1 MSNEKISSH
10 SDLPA
15 MTLAEE
21 LMKTDGS
28 RRESKYWTYGTVASS
43 SSTSNKDL
51 ARKWGLDDSE
61 DSGGR
66 RQTRSSRKK
75 GEPSVVQLE
84 ERGRLSRKLTNL
96 NHHFNRNPEEET
108 ESQMSGELL
117 ETEERLSGEL
127 SDPEQ
132 LSGGLTAEPDGSSG
146 KLTTGGS
153 SLYSSGELIGT
164 EFSSNQL
171 ESSEEPHSAK
181 EGTPD
186 TEEERREV
194 EMTLTEELDF
204 DDQTSE
210 TSTFHASEYIPGL
223 CRGYITYPT
232 WYDLSDEEDQLGPI
246 PTGWVTPDEG
256 ETPPRFPEIE
266 TDEESLSDELSIR
279 FDEIFDSINRTFNLN
294 AVIVE
299 VDSPE
304 SIKAESGSVDI
315 RMEDVKKKGK
325 KVDPAEK
332 GPLYEKLHGKSSRK
346 KANLKNKR
354 TEDRPL
360 HERLHDATKGR
371 DTTKKSRKSVPA
383 FVSPGPSRFRR
394 DASEKPGGGWFR
406 ATTKKSDMESSEI
419 SSEGSGG
426 DDTDSPPSSSD
437 SPKGSS
443 PSSSSSS
450 SESSESSQANRRRHK
465 RRRRHQRKSKK
476 SKQKLRDIKKP
487 FVWDGTP
494 NLDTFDRWIYEVDT
508 WCELVRIDDG
518 DAVKILVQFMSGEAA
533 KFFMK
538 HVAMNRT
545 KWTTK
550 SIYEGL
556 FDYCFPP
563 RFKQQLRRKMVTA
576 RQGTQR
582 NVRLEIYYGTE

>member
-1 MSNEKISSH
+1 
-10 SDLPA
+10 
-15 MTLAEE
+15 
-21 LMKTDGS
+21 
-28 RRESKYWTYGTVASS
+28 
-43 SSTSNKDL
+43 
-51 ARKWGLDDSE
+51 
-61 DSGGR
+61 
-66 RQTRSSRKK
+66 
-75 GEPSVVQLE
+75 
-84 ERGRLSRKLTNL
+84 
-96 NHHFNRNPEEET
+96 
-108 ESQMSGELL
+108 
-117 ETEERLSGEL
+117 
-127 SDPEQ
+127 
-132 LSGGLTAEPDGSSG
+132 
-146 KLTTGGS
+146 
-153 SLYSSGELIGT
+153 
-164 EFSSNQL
+164 
-171 ESSEEPHSAK
+171 
-181 EGTPD
+181 
-186 TEEERREV
+186 
-194 EMTLTEELDF
+194 
-204 DDQTSE
+204 
-210 TSTFHASEYIPGL
+210 
-223 CRGYITYPT
+223 
-232 WYDLSDEEDQLGPI
+232 
-246 PTGWVTPDEG
+246 
-256 ETPPRFPEIE
+256 
-266 TDEESLSDELSIR
+266 
-279 FDEIFDSINRTFNLN
+279 
-294 AVIVE
+294 
-299 VDSPE
+299 
-304 SIKAESGSVDI
+304 
-315 RMEDVKKKGK
+315 MEDVKEKGK

-332 GPLYEKLHGKSSRK
+332 GPLYEKLHSKSSRK

-360 HERLHDATKGR
+360 HERLHEATKGR
-371 DTTKKSRKSVPA
+371 DATKKSRKSVPA

-450 SESSESSQANRRRHK
+450 SESSESSQANRRRHEK
-465 RRRRHQRKSKK
+465 RRRHQRKSKK

-582 NVRLEIYYGTE
+582 VRDYARELESMAMRFPDVTEREVRDILWHGMNTYIRVHLIGKGLGPERTPLERLIKHAHRHEEAMDALKAEENAWKGKPTGRNWGRFENRVDGPKPAKQDREDTKVPENREAKSTAQPSQKNEERKNSPQAQNCPNGGFSKRREPRSKWSKEEHEQLRAEGRCFSCKGEGHVSRNCPNRRQAKAPTLMAGAVNIAELEAKGQRAQEAELTVGVVGCVSDSEDLEGVPESVCDDSEETEPYPEGASEIESFEDGPDDGEWYEFWGKDISTEDWLQEEFEYLGKYHEGWSNEPSFSVDVNPIEVGYLRWRSYVVRKSLSDEPHY